1 MPRTSPKSPSSFV
14 AGPPGFYECQ
24 CKGKAVGDKEVACGV
39 QRPDLARAPWRQ
51 VSYHG
56 VNATLMRHL
65 ALLVRAS
72 QPASRFWVVG
82 RTMPLGGGEVR
93 LLGAAYSSFAARVS
107 MRSFSSQEGLM

>member
-1 MPRTSPKSPSSFV
+1 VRAISRNKGLRASRLGELVLRGFSRPEEANAANLPPFPFSFV

-56 VNATLMRHL
+56 INATLMRHL
-65 ALLVRAS
+65 ALLVRA
-72 QPASRFWVVG
+72 
-82 RTMPLGGGEVR
+82 L
-93 LLGAAYSSFAARVS
+93 
-107 MRSFSSQEGLM
+107 